1 MVAEVTTFAFEGVEA
16 KPVRVQV
23 QLIGGQN
30 NFVIVGL
37 PDKAVSEA
45 RERVRAAFSAI
56 GLGMP
61 PKRVICNLA
70 PADLPKEG
78 SHFDLPIALAL
89 LAEMGAMPKDA
100 VEGYAIMGELGLDG
114 SILPSAG
121 ALPAAVGANS
131 RTLGLICP
139 AANGPEAAWAGAD
152 VDILAPASLI
162 QLVNH
167 FKGTQIL
174 SRPKTGALKPSPEIA
189 DLKDVKGQE
198 TAKRALEIAAAGGHN
213 LLMLGPPG
221 SGKSMLAA
229 RLPGLLPP
237 LTPEEMLEVS
247 MIQSMAGLIE
257 GGTLTRARP
266 FRAPH
271 HSASMAAMVGGGMRA
286 KPGEASLAHHGIL
299 FLDELPEFT
308 PQVLDSLRQPLETGD
323 VMIARA
329 NAHVRYPARFQ
340 LVAAM
345 NPCRCGHGKASGRA
359 CGRGPN
365 CEQVY
370 QSRVSGPF
378 LDRMDLAIETPP
390 VSALDMTAPA
400 TGETT
405 AIVASRVAKA
415 RDIQTA
421 RAQELQ
427 NTKATNTEAMF
438 SYPRTNAKLP
448 DSILEKIATP
458 DEKGASLL
466 TRAAESLNLSARAYT
481 RTLRVARTLADL
493 EGETGIKRH
502 HIAEAISYRRR
513 EDDSKQISLK
523 TQSPPSPA

>member
-1 MVAEVTTFAFEGVEA
+1 
-16 KPVRVQV
+16 
-23 QLIGGQN
+23 
-30 NFVIVGL
+30 
-37 PDKAVSEA
+37 
-45 RERVRAAFSAI
+45 
-56 GLGMP
+56 
-61 PKRVICNLA
+61 
-70 PADLPKEG
+70 
-78 SHFDLPIALAL
+78 
-89 LAEMGAMPKDA
+89 
-100 VEGYAIMGELGLDG
+100 
-114 SILPSAG
+114 
-121 ALPAAVGANS
+121 
-131 RTLGLICP
+131 
-139 AANGPEAAWAGAD
+139 
-152 VDILAPASLI
+152 
-162 QLVNH
+162 
-167 FKGTQIL
+167 
-174 SRPKTGALKPSPEIA
+174 
-189 DLKDVKGQE
+189 
-198 TAKRALEIAAAGGHN
+198 
-213 LLMLGPPG
+213 
-221 SGKSMLAA
+221 
-229 RLPGLLPP
+229 
-237 LTPEEMLEVS
+237 
-247 MIQSMAGLIE
+247 
-257 GGTLTRARP
+257 
-266 FRAPH
+266 
-271 HSASMAAMVGGGMRA
+271 
-286 KPGEASLAHHGIL
+286 
-299 FLDELPEFT
+299 
-308 PQVLDSLRQPLETGD
+308 
-323 VMIARA
+323 MIARA

-458 DEKGASLL
+458 DKKGAALL